1 MTFFEDGRQGY
12 DIQYLRPEE
21 IIVDILRHYERYRTV
36 SLNQRTQLLNRAPGH
51 TEPLL

>member
-12 DIQYLRPEE
+12 DIEYLRREE

-36 SLNQRTQLLNRAPGH
+36 SASQHTQLLNRAPGH
-51 TEPLL
+51 TDPLT